1 MRLFLA
7 ALNLDHSC
15 MTQMAVPIKYCK
27 QYIERVTSWEGDVQ
41 KVMVSE
47 ASCYYYTS
55 LHYEEDYRKCIDVSK
70 LALRSIEIEYPN
82 EASDSLFTGMS
93 AVIAYIE
100 SNLKISYTV
109 NKVITCC
116 SIYVAEDDASLSIH
130 IEDIEDIDRIA
141 NYSTQVLA
149 RNLNGC
155 YEKEEIGD
163 NGIPKEA
170 SVDDVEEKSMSED
183 ENIII
188 DLHVKPL
195 EREEDFEDRIA
206 LETASYCLGDGNED
220 DEDNDNEKDGQPNEE
235 EYGRGKRKSKV
246 NKRYSTALDINTFFT
261 EM

>member
-41 KVMVSE
+41 KVVVSE

-130 IEDIEDIDRIA
+130 IEDIDRIA
-141 NYSTQVLA
+141 NYSTQVLVHH
-149 RNLNGC
+149 LKGC
-155 YEKEEIGD
+155 YEKEEISD
-163 NGIPKEA
+163 NGFPKET

-183 ENIII
+183 EDIII

-195 EREEDFEDRIA
+195 EREEDSEDRIA
-206 LETASYCLGDGNED
+206 LETTSYCLGDGNED
-220 DEDNDNEKDGQPNEE
+220 NEDNDNEKDGQPNEE
-235 EYGRGKRKSKV
+235 EYGRGKRKSIV